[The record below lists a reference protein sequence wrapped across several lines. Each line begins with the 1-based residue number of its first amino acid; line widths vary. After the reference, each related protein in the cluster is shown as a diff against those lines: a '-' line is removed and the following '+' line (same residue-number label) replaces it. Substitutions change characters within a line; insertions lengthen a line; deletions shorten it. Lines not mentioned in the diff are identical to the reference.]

1 MSNIHPLPDAATLQ
15 REASAWIARL
25 HADDVTADDMA
36 RFEAWRASSARHART
51 FEAMAGTV
59 MEVRQAKRIVD
70 AVSFGN
76 TIQAAAAPGAL
87 AGEQSA
93 AARPAKR
100 IARHLGFGVA
110 AMLLA
115 MAAGMLLWWND
126 PYVGPPR
133 TQFQTAL
140 GEHASVELPDG
151 SRLDL
156 NTNSAARVEYT
167 EGSRI
172 IHLTRGEAFFTVAH
186 DVRRPFWVVA
196 GNSWI
201 RAVGTAFNVDLRP
214 TGVRVVVSEGTVK
227 IAATSLGE
235 RMPSDASL
243 ARESVS
249 ILSAGQQTEMQTG
262 LSKIRPVTPL
272 EFTRLAAWRKGKL
285 YFENQPLGDV
295 VEELS
300 RYTDAQ
306 ILIEDGALRRLPI
319 GGTFQANSQGVD
331 ALLGMLQEGLDV
343 RVRRDGDARI
353 YIEGTTDEGKPDRR

>member
-25 HADDVTADDMA
+25 HADDVTADDLA
-36 RFEAWRASSARHART
+36 RFEAWRATSARHARA
-51 FEAMAGTV
+51 FEELAGTV
-59 MEVRQAKRIVD
+59 MEVKRARRIVD

-76 TIQAAAAPGAL
+76 TIQAASNPATLGDPSV
-87 AGEQSA
+87 E
-93 AARPAKR
+93 ARPGR
-100 IARHLGFGVA
+100 RRVRQLGLGVA

-115 MAAGMLLWWND
+115 MAAGVLLWWND
-126 PYVGPPR
+126 PYTNPPR

-167 EGSRI
+167 AGSRT

-186 DVRRPFWVVA
+186 DVQRPFWVVA

-214 TGVRVVVSEGTVK
+214 SGVRVVVSEGTVK
-227 IAATSLGE
+227 VAATSLAGSA
-235 RMPSDASL
+235 PSDASL

-249 ILSAGQQTEMQTG
+249 ILTAGQQAEMRTG
-262 LSKIRPVTPL
+262 LAKIRPVTPL
-272 EFTRLAAWRKGKL
+272 ELTRLAAWRKGKL
-285 YFENQPLGDV
+285 YFENQPLGAV

-306 ILIEDGALRRLPI
+306 ILIEDETLRRLPI

-331 ALLGMLQEGLDV
+331 ALLDMLHEGLEV

-353 YIEGTTDEGKPDRR
+353 YIEGMAGRR